1 MVRTIC
7 LTVRKKNYSDFGC
20 CPNRQPKK
28 ACPDLSRVPDF
39 KRRRGA
45 MIRKWGLVCALVAA
59 LGTSAH
65 GADAPGVTATEI
77 RIGGIFPFSGP
88 ASSIG
93 LVGKGVLAYVQS
105 INDRGGINGR
115 NINYIAMDDAY
126 SPPKAVEHARRLIE
140 SDEVAFMFG
149 QLGTASNSAVAK
161 YLAAKRVP
169 TIAIVTGASKFT
181 NVRDYPFT
189 TTGLVSYD
197 TEGRIYA
204 KYLMRALP
212 TAKYAILFQNDDLGR
227 DYVNAF
233 RAVLGADFD
242 KRVVTASYEVTEPTV
257 DSQVVILKSSGA
269 QALFIAGTPK
279 FAAQA
284 IRRSAEIGWKA
295 TVLIN
300 FPSSSVAGTLRPAGL
315 ENSVGVIVGT
325 PNKDPN
331 DRNWENDEGVKAY
344 RAFFEKYLAGSDI
357 TNTSYLT
364 GNQQGM
370 VLEQILRQCGDD
382 FSRENIIKQAKSLKN
397 LVLPTA
403 LTGVRLNTSE
413 NNNMIWTQLQLQR
426 WTGTRWEQFGDILDA
441 NSE

>member
-1 MVRTIC
+1 MEEHTMLWGVR
-7 LTVRKKNYSDFGC
+7 
-20 CPNRQPKK
+20 
-28 ACPDLSRVPDF
+28 
-39 KRRRGA
+39 
-45 MIRKWGLVCALVAA
+45 LVCALAIAISVPCW
-59 LGTSAH
+59 
-65 GADAPGVTATEI
+65 ADNTPGVTATEI
-77 RIGGIFPFSGP
+77 KIGGIFPLSGP

-93 LVGKGVLAYVQS
+93 QIGHGVLAYVQS

-115 NINYIAMDDAY
+115 KINYVVLDDAY
-126 SPPKAVEHARRLIE
+126 SPPKAFEHARRLVE
-140 SDEVAFMFG
+140 SDEVAFMFS
-149 QLGTASNSAVAK
+149 QLGTAGNAAVAK

-181 NVRDYPFT
+181 SVKDYPLT

-197 TEGRIYA
+197 TEGKIYA

-233 RAVLGADFD
+233 KAILGADFD

-257 DSQVVILKSSGA
+257 DSQVVALKSSGA

-284 IRRSAEIGWKA
+284 IRRAAETAWKPM
-295 TVLIN
+295 VLIN
-300 FPSSSVAGTLRPAGL
+300 FPSSSIAGTLKPAGL

-331 DRNWENDEGVKAY
+331 DQKWTDDEGIKAY
-344 RAFFEKYLAGSDI
+344 RTFFDRYLAGSDI

-364 GNQQGM
+364 GYQQGL

-382 FSRENIIKQAKSLKN
+382 LSRDNVIKQAKSLKN

-403 LTGVRLNTSE
+403 LPGIRINTSE
-413 NNNMIWTQLQLQR
+413 SNNMIWTQLQLQR
-426 WTGTRWEQFGDILDA
+426 WTGTRWEQFGEILDA
-441 NSE
+441 SSE